1 MFFAGNRSRP
11 WQLAPA
17 DARVLLTGIAHA
29 PGYHATNRAAVFDLP
44 THLHTI
50 TTPVL
55 FLQGT
60 AEPLIARQS
69 HRYLPVIPGARL
81 RWLPGANHVPISDDP
96 GAVTA
101 HILAFLH
108 QAPPRR

>member
-1 MFFAGNRSRP
+1 VTTFFASNRSRP

-17 DARVLLTGIAHA
+17 DARELLTGFADA
-29 PGYHATNRAAVFDLP
+29 PGYHAPNRAAVFDLP

-60 AEPLIARQS
+60 AEPLIAQQS
-69 HRYLPVIPGARL
+69 HRYLAVIPGARL
-81 RWLPGANHVPISDDP
+81 R
-96 GAVTA
+96 
-101 HILAFLH
+101 
-108 QAPPRR
+108 